1 MTRRTLILCCS
12 FLLTEAIAAALFAG
26 GALPAGIAFDAPS
39 TQVSRSSPAPFRA
52 RDSHWDREAS
62 ATFIAA
68 VESDDTEEGSGR
80 EEIEL
85 MSWGQPFAAPTRRA
99 IRLASSVR
107 QQRPNTL
114 SALCVRLQ
122 I

>member
-1 MTRRTLILCCS
+1 MTRRIILLCFS
-12 FLLTEAIAAALFAG
+12 FLLAEGIVAALFAG
-26 GALPAGIAFDAPS
+26 GTLQAEISLSGPS
-39 TQVSRSSPAPFRA
+39 AQVSRSSPPPYRT
-52 RDSHWDREAS
+52 RDWHWDRETS
-62 ATFIAA
+62 APFIAA
-68 VESDDTEEGSGR
+68 VESDDTEEWSGR
-80 EEIEL
+80 EKIHV
-85 MSWGQPFAAPTRRA
+85 MSWGQPPAAPSRRA

>member
-12 FLLTEAIAAALFAG
+12 FLLAEGIAAALFAG
-26 GALPAGIAFDAPS
+26 GILPAEIAFDASS
-39 TQVSRSSPAPFRA
+39 THVARSSPAPFRA

-62 ATFIAA
+62 APFIAA

-80 EEIEL
+80 EEIES
-85 MSWGQPFAAPTRRA
+85 MSWGPSSAPTRRA